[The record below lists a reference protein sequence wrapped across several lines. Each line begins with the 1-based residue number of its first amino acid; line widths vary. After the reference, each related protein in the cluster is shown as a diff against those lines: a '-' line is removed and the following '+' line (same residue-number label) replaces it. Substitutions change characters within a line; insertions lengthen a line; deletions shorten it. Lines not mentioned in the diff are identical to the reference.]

1 MGKINDYWI
10 YLTKSQGV
18 IMVRIGH
25 KWFSLEAI
33 GTFNSETYNLPI
45 LVCDDDGK
53 DMEFIHTDIDDLER
67 IDYETIIESV
77 KIKKSKN

>member
-1 MGKINDYWI
+1 MGKVKDWI
-10 YLTKSQGV
+10 YLTKTQGV

-33 GTFNSETYNLPI
+33 GTFNNTTSDLPI
-45 LVCDDDGK
+45 LVCDDDGR

-67 IDYETIIESV
+67 IDYETIIESTRV
-77 KIKKSKN
+77 KKSKN